1 MGRRACCDA
10 AIFQFDMSTQNAC
23 IERLSKRAVQ
33 KDYILSVHKAQ
44 EITEF
49 WLAEYNHE
57 RTLERPNGL
66 TPE

>member
-1 MGRRACCDA
+1 
-10 AIFQFDMSTQNAC
+10 MSTQNAC